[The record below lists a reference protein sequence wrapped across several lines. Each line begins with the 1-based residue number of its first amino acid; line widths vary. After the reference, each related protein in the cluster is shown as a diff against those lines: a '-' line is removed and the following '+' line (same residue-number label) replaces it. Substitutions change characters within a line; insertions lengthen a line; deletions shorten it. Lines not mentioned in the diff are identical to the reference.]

1 MHQKN
6 IITFK
11 NVKKSYY
18 LGESEI
24 QALKDINFQV
34 KSKSFTFIVGKS
46 GSGKSTLLNLIGA
59 IDTQT
64 DGTIIINNVDIAT
77 LNDNELSDFRAKYI
91 GHIFQNFNLIPVLN
105 VYENI
110 EYPLLLINENKE
122 QRDIK
127 VKQMIKDVGLK
138 GLDKHIPSQ
147 LSGGQRQ
154 RVAIARALVKD
165 PILVLADE
173 PSANLDSK
181 TSAEILELMQRMQQ
195 KSDTTFIFVT
205 HDKDIMGISDET
217 YELKDGILEVAND
230 Q

>member
-1 MHQKN
+1 MKQN
-6 IITFK
+6 SIVTFK

-24 QALKDINFQV
+24 EALKNINFYV
-34 KSKSFTFIVGKS
+34 KKKSFTFIVGKS

-59 IDTQT
+59 IDTPS
-64 DGTIIINNVDIAT
+64 DGTIIINNVDIGT
-77 LNDNELSDFRAKYI
+77 LNDNELSDFRAKNI

-110 EYPLLLINENKE
+110 EYPLLLINENK
-122 QRDIK
+122 QHRKIK
-127 VKQMIKDVGLK
+127 VTQMIQDVGLE
-138 GLDKHIPSQ
+138 GLDQHIPSQ

-154 RVAIARALVKD
+154 RVAIARALVKE
-165 PILVLADE
+165 PVLVLADE

-181 TSAEILELMQRMQQ
+181 TSEEILKLMQKMQE
-195 KSDTTFIFVT
+195 KSHTTFIFVT

-217 YELKDGILEVAND
+217 YELKDGVLEVCHV
-230 Q
+230 